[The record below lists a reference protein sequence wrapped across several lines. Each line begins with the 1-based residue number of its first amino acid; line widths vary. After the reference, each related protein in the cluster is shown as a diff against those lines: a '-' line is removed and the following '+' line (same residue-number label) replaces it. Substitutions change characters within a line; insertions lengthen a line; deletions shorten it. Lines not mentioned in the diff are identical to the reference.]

1 MSYILE
7 YADAIFS
14 GEILAND
21 FIKRQYEILAN
32 RVVQPDRFHLD
43 LDIANRH
50 IDFMEMFCRQS
61 QGDKGAS
68 LQLELFQKA

>member
-1 MSYILE
+1 MSYIIE

-32 RVVQPDRFHLD
+32 RVVQPD
-43 LDIANRH
+43 IANRH

-61 QGDKGAS
+61 Q
-68 LQLELFQKA
+68 